1 MCVCVCMCVCV
12 GVCVGVCV
20 CIIDIYTYARIHY
33 THTHTQRHTHSLF
46 KRVLD
51 GAPVDFDLVLG
62 AIVGIRYNLPQTL
75 YHLAHRRFS

>member
-1 MCVCVCMCVCV
+1 MPVY
-12 GVCVGVCV
+12 
-20 CIIDIYTYARIHY
+20 II
-33 THTHTQRHTHSLF
+33 HTHTQRHTESLF